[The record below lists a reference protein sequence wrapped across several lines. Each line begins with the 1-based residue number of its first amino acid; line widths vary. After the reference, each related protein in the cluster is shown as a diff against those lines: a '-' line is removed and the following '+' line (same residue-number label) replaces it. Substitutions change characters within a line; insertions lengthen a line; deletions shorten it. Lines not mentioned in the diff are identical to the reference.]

1 MTNMTTA
8 VNCESCGVELANY
21 EIEKKYIADGPDD
34 FEVVAVCKEGC
45 GAPKVTQEEAN
56 KL

>member
-1 MTNMTTA
+1 MTTA

-21 EIEKKYIADGPDD
+21 EIEKRYIANGPDD
-34 FEVVAVCKEGC
+34 FDVVAVCKEDC
-45 GAPKVTQEEAN
+45 GTPKVTQEEAN